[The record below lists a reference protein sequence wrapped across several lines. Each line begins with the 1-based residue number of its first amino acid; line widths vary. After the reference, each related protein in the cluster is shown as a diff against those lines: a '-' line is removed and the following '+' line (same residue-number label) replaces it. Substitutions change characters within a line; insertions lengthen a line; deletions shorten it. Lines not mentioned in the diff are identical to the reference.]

1 MSESELLDRLDAIIG
16 KLEGLENKKENPR
29 RAGKGKKI
37 AGTSITGGGEM

>member
-1 MSESELLDRLDAIIG
+1 MSELIERLDALIE
-16 KLEGLENKKENPR
+16 KLERLENKKENPR